1 MKLKKRKSIKNKI
14 INTFMISGKKEIGE
28 KILFKFAKN
37 LQKFKTNKK
46 KFIIILQL
54 VIINTTPTF
63 SINEQIVK
71 QGKKKIIKTV
81 PFFLSN
87 HSNRIN
93 NSLNIIKK
101 LVISDKKES
110 YFYKMFAKEVF
121 NSFLLNN
128 SHSIIKKTDL
138 QKQVLLSKRYWSSF
152 KW

>member
-71 QGKKKIIKTV
+71 QGKKKLLKLYLF
-81 PFFLSN
+81 FFL
-87 HSNRIN
+87 
-93 NSLNIIKK
+93 II
-101 LVISDKKES
+101 LIE
-110 YFYKMFAKEVF
+110 
-121 NSFLLNN
+121 LTI
-128 SHSIIKKTDL
+128 H
-138 QKQVLLSKRYWSSF
+138 
-152 KW
+152 